1 MSEILDKYIE
11 ELSSDTNIDAFN
23 VKDKQMML
31 PSIKHKWV
39 GRLMRHRIK
48 VNDLKDQV
56 ETLISQGITEAKNTT
71 PYTINDSQAR
81 VSVTKTKVIK
91 DAYKQIRDEEMLV
104 EFLEKIEKVFN
115 SMTFDIKNIVE
126 IMKLETL

>member
-56 ETLISQGITEAKNTT
+56 ETLISQGIAEAKNTT

-91 DAYKQIRDEEMLV
+91 DAYKQIRDEEMIV